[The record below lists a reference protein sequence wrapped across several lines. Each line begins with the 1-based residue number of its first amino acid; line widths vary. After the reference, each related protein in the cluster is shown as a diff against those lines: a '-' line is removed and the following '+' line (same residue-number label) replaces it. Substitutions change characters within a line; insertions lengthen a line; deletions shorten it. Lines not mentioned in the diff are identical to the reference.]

1 MEIQRTTEEWERQIG
16 QGVLRTRIIRDLTQV
31 QLAERA
37 NVSLSAVKN
46 LERGRGSSVATLVR
60 VARAL
65 DRAEWLAQF
74 SPAEPAVSPMELL
87 RERQRGRTDGTGATG
102 GPGARRR
109 VRHRPVV
116 EAPTA
121 PPTAPTVRT
130 QSPTDEGSP

>member
-65 DRAEWLAQF
+65 DRAEWLEIGRA
-74 SPAEPAVSPMELL
+74 SC
-87 RERQRGRTDGTGATG
+87 RER
-102 GPGARRR
+102 
-109 VRHRPVV
+109 VSLVV
-116 EAPTA
+116 
-121 PPTAPTVRT
+121 
-130 QSPTDEGSP
+130 